1 MNEVLSA
8 SRADEVYKQ
17 ERKVDWWIA
26 LVSLEQRSQATLR
39 LQQMNVKD
47 GVKEGPASA
56 SLRPSRL

>member
-26 LVSLEQRSQATLR
+26 LVSLKQRSQATLR

-47 GVKEGPASA
+47 GVKERSA
-56 SLRPSRL
+56 SKA